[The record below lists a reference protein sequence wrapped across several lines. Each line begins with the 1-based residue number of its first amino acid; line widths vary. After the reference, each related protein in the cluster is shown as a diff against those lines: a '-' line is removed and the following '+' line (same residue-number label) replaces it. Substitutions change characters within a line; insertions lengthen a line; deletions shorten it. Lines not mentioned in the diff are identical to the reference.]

1 MQFCLQLVRLQR
13 VAVLSVLIVTCTDDV
28 PKSWPGTID
37 TLPSGAIHV
46 SNPEQGLWGNQPL
59 WQLIEV
65 AKIGTR
71 LDSGPEMFGDI
82 SDIDVDQAGRIYVF
96 DRQAQNVRLFE
107 GNGAYV
113 RTIGRVGHG
122 PGEFSAVNGIAVD
135 PANRLWVLNQGNLR
149 YSVFDTSGAL
159 LMEPRRRIGRIRFV
173 TWRSV
178 FTPDGDLYERTGFG
192 LARYDTV
199 AQRIVDTSPQPPY
212 SEGTKLFTGIR
223 TLTAKGWWQGVTT
236 TYQLSHISFTGDTLR
251 IVGRARE
258 AARLSI
264 AERDSARQQQTQM
277 QRRVTRGEYNV
288 ETIRRP
294 IFQQLVV
301 DDLDHLWVMLAS
313 EAEDEKTR
321 FDIFDP
327 IGRYLGELR
336 TLHVVDRF
344 VLPIFRRGRIY
355 YVTKDELDVPYVW

>member
-1 MQFCLQLVRLQR
+1 
-13 VAVLSVLIVTCTDDV
+13 
-28 PKSWPGTID
+28 
-37 TLPSGAIHV
+37 
-46 SNPEQGLWGNQPL
+46 
-59 WQLIEV
+59 
-65 AKIGTR
+65 
-71 LDSGPEMFGDI
+71 MFGDI
-82 SDIDVDQAGRIYVF
+82 SDIDVDAAGRIYVF

-113 RTIGRVGHG
+113 RTIGGVGHG

-135 PANRLWVLNQGNLR
+135 PANRLWILNQGNLR

-159 LMEPRRRIGRIRFV
+159 LMEPRRRVGNMRFV
-173 TWRSV
+173 RWLSV

-199 AQRIVDTSPQPPY
+199 AQRIVDTLPQPPFP
-212 SEGTKLFTGIR
+212 EGTKLFTGIR

-236 TYQLSHISFTGDTLR
+236 TYRLSRIAFTGDTLR

-258 AARLSI
+258 ADRLSI
-264 AERDSARQQQTQM
+264 AQRDSAKQQQTQM
-277 QRRVTRGEYNV
+277 QRRVTRGEYKV

-294 IFQQLVV
+294 IFQKLVV

-313 EAEDEKTR
+313 EAEDENTR

-327 IGRYLGELR
+327 IGRYLGEL
-336 TLHVVDRF
+336 TAPHVVDGF
-344 VLPIFRRGRIY
+344 VLPIFRRGTIY
-355 YVTKDELDVPYVW
+355 YLTKDELDVPYVVVADIMGRQ